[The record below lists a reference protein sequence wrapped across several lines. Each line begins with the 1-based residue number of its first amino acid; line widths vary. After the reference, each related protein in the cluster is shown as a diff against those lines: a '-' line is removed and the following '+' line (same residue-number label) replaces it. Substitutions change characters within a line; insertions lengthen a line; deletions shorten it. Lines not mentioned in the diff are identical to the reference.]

1 MSEEEIQMDCEK
13 TEKKE
18 FSRGF
23 RIFAVLC
30 YSKYGICRT

>member
-13 TEKKE
+13 TEKKGI
-18 FSRGF
+18 FK
-23 RIFAVLC
+23 RISNIAVLC